1 MNIDERLLASI
12 ESIARVA
19 GAAIMEVYARDDF
32 GVQEKDDKSPLTEA
46 DAAAHAIIS
55 KRLAE
60 LTPKLPI
67 LSEEDVQGFA
77 GADQAGRYWLVDP
90 LDGTKEFI
98 KRNGE
103 FTVNIAL
110 IEQGRP
116 ILGVV
121 FAPVLDQMY
130 SAARGLGS
138 FRRVGAGEREPIHVA
153 THPTGGVWRVVG
165 SRSHAGDTLGVKLQR
180 LGQHELIS
188 MGSSLKFCLVA
199 DGSADVYPRLGL
211 TSLWDTGAAQCVVEQ
226 AGGKVVQLTGEPLGY
241 GNPAKILNPF
251 FIVHGK
257 SATDWVSLFADGENA
272 ADPARVS

>member
-1 MNIDERLLASI
+1 MNVDGQLLASI

-19 GAAIMEVYARDDF
+19 GAAIMDVYGRDDF

-46 DAAAHAIIS
+46 DAAAHTIIS
-55 KRLAE
+55 QRLAG

-77 GADQAGRYWLVDP
+77 GADQAGCYWLVDP

-110 IEQGRP
+110 VEQGRP

-130 SAARGLGS
+130 SAARGLGA
-138 FRRVGAGEREPIHVA
+138 FRQVGAGERESIQVA
-153 THPTGGVWRVVG
+153 VHSTGETWRVVG
-165 SRSHAGDTLGVKLQR
+165 SRSHAGDTLGEKLQR

-241 GNPAKILNPF
+241 GNPSKTLNPF

-257 SATDWVSLFADGENA
+257 SATDWVSIFADGEDA
-272 ADPARVS
+272 ADPAGVN